1 MYNKEYCK
9 YTSGVVVYIHI
20 YSGGDGMNLYESVDM
35 LNLLSQAFQIF
46 GILLCILGLVLSF
59 RDDKTEDK
67 TKLKKLRIVRAVVLA
82 LALLLFLGTIITRNI
97 ASKQTEK
104 IIQEYNSVLTE

>member
-1 MYNKEYCK
+1 
-9 YTSGVVVYIHI
+9 
-20 YSGGDGMNLYESVDM
+20 MNLYESVDM

-59 RDDKTEDK
+59 RDDKTTDK

-82 LALLLFLGTIITRNI
+82 LALLLFLGTVITRNI

>member
-1 MYNKEYCK
+1 
-9 YTSGVVVYIHI
+9 
-20 YSGGDGMNLYESVDM
+20 MNLYETVDM

-59 RDDKTEDK
+59 REDK
-67 TKLKKLRIVRAVVLA
+67 IADKGKLKKTRIFRAVA
-82 LALLLFLGTIITRNI
+82 LGAALLMFLGTVITRNI